1 MSPRR
6 APHRVALTGA
16 RAEPGASQAD
26 RPAGAFP
33 RASLLMLLAPVAWVA
48 GQSGASLVAFP
59 ASVLALVGGALV
71 LGEAAEVVA
80 QRAGQGVGALLTAT
94 LSNLIDL
101 AILGAALSAGLYD
114 VVQAGITGA
123 IVGNV
128 LFALGGAMFL
138 GGLRRPKQLFPR
150 EAANTNTTLL
160 LLASFAI
167 VAPTVAAAVVG
178 ARNPGVGAR
187 LTMPIAVVL
196 FITYVGA
203 MVFSLRTHRDLFNPE
218 GHEEDD
224 GLAVHPAIARHPYAL
239 LGASVAFVAWMAE
252 VLAGNIEPVGA
263 QLSLSP
269 LFLGIVVIG
278 VVTNAVEITICWRMA
293 MRDRLHVAIQAAVG
307 GSIQVVLFVVPVLV
321 FVSQFFTHGPFS
333 LELPLDMTASILMT
347 AILINVIA
355 ADGEST
361 WYEGAMMLALWTI
374 IAMVFYV
381 HT

>member
-1 MSPRR
+1 VAVPHGS
-6 APHRVALTGA
+6 APLEEA
-16 RAEPGASQAD
+16 R
-26 RPAGAFP
+26 GAFP
-33 RASLLMLLAPVAWVA
+33 RAGLLMLLAPIAWLAAQADVP
-48 GQSGASLVAFP
+48 LVAFP
-59 ASVLALVGGALV
+59 TSVLALVGGALV

-80 QRAGQGVGALLTAT
+80 HRAGQGIGALLTAS

-101 AILGAALSAGLYD
+101 AILGAALYAGLYD

-138 GGLRRPKQLFPR
+138 GGLRRPKQEFPR
-150 EAANTNTTLL
+150 QAATTNTTLL

-178 ARNPGVGAR
+178 ARAPDVGTR
-187 LTMPIAVVL
+187 LTLPIAVVL
-196 FITYVGA
+196 FITYAGA
-203 MVFSLRTHRDLFNPE
+203 MIFSLRTHRDLFNPE
-218 GHEEDD
+218 GTEEE
-224 GLAVHPAIARHPYAL
+224 GLAVHPFFRRHPYAML
-239 LGASVAFVAWMAE
+239 LGSVLFVAWMAE
-252 VLAGNIEPVGA
+252 VLAGTIEPVGERLG
-263 QLSLSP
+263 LST

-278 VVTNAVEITICWRMA
+278 VVTNAVEIATCWRMA
-293 MRDRLHVAIQAAVG
+293 LRDRIHVALQAAVG

-321 FVSQFFTHGPFS
+321 LVSQFLPFGPFS
-333 LELPLDMTASILMT
+333 LELPLDMTAAILMT

-381 HT
+381 HV